1 MKRIFLFFSLCAAVL
16 CGCVNVDY
24 VGQKLAPREDGD
36 FVMIYPSM
44 QEVPAE
50 LKILGRGKVV
60 APHGYDLDKLDALL
74 TEKALEVGADAV
86 AIAAKKRVVVTLD
99 NNMVSR
105 ADNPNGSWNFR
116 STTLDGSNI
125 YTDSF
130 GKQQSLRVAKTE
142 RYRVYYQ
149 VVFLTKQDIGK
160 KEPAVAEVKK

>member
-60 APHGYDLDKLDALL
+60 APHGYDLDKLDDLKCKILPVFSKSNSKGALDIVESKSEEEMADTAS
-74 TEKALEVGADAV
+74 TELAD
-86 AIAAKKRVVVTLD
+86 IRRH
-99 NNMVSR
+99 MR
-105 ADNPNGSWNFR
+105 
-116 STTLDGSNI
+116 I
-125 YTDSF
+125 
-130 GKQQSLRVAKTE
+130 QSSKIKESLQKIIPFLYFPRGIIPPSCIDIESSGIILSLSITILRK
-142 RYRVYYQ
+142 
-149 VVFLTKQDIGK
+149 
-160 KEPAVAEVKK
+160 